1 MENDTLKGK
10 KVLIVEDNLAS
21 RLYLNKILE
30 KTGVI
35 ILNSGD
41 GKEAVEMLLKTPDI
55 DMVLMDIQLPVLDGY
70 TAARQIRDMGRNTIL
85 IAQTAY
91 GMAEDMDK
99 ILAAGFNDYMIKPI
113 FSEQLIEKLSSYLN
127 K

>member
-1 MENDTLKGK
+1 MEKDTLKGK

-41 GKEAVEMLLKTPDI
+41 GKEAVEMLINTPDI

-113 FSEQLIEKLSSYLN
+113 FSDQLIEKLSSYLN